1 MTSVKDFI
9 LKNLSNTKFDR
20 DFNRYLYLNERLEKQ
35 KDIMSSEEGGELFN
49 EFLALKDKLFDL
61 AMHRFLRHREI
72 EDSRNIDK

>member
-1 MTSVKDFI
+1 MNVQEFI
-9 LKNLSNTKFDR
+9 EKNLSNAKFDR
-20 DFNRYLYLNERLEKQ
+20 DFNRYLYLKERLEKQ
-35 KDIMSSEEGGELFN
+35 QHIISSEEGGEIFN

>member
-1 MTSVKDFI
+1 MNVQEFI
-9 LKNLSNTKFDR
+9 ERNLSNAKFDK
-20 DFNRYLYLNERLEKQ
+20 DFNRYLYLKERLEKQ

-72 EDSRNIDK
+72 EEGKEP

>member
-1 MTSVKDFI
+1 MNVQEFI
-9 LKNLSNTKFDR
+9 EKNLSNAKFDR
-20 DFNRYLYLNERLEKQ
+20 DFNRYLYLKERLEKQ

-72 EDSRNIDK
+72 EDDGKV

>member
-1 MTSVKDFI
+1 
-9 LKNLSNTKFDR
+9 
-20 DFNRYLYLNERLEKQ
+20 
-35 KDIMSSEEGGELFN
+35 MSSEEGGELFN

>member
-1 MTSVKDFI
+1 MNVQEFI
-9 LKNLSNTKFDR
+9 KKNLSNAKFDR
-20 DFNRYLYLNERLEKQ
+20 DFNRYLYLKERLEKQ

-72 EDSRNIDK
+72 EEGKEP